1 MTREELESLTIN
13 DLNQMT
19 EKELDIVANE
29 IVNNFAD
36 YEIEKMPNDVKEK
49 LQLKRESFWGGS
61 QTWITLIIGALV
73 ASIVGAM
80 LGN

>member
-49 LQLKRESFWGGS
+49 LQLKRESFWGGP